1 MDADLAYAE
10 LDLRS
15 NFSFLEGASHADE
28 LVLTAKALGLSAI
41 GLADRN
47 SLAGVVRA
55 HVAAKAE
62 GFRLLIGCR
71 LVFLE
76 GTELIVYPRDRAAY
90 GRLCRLLSLGK
101 MGDIPEG
108 AEDHDPDADEDRIAK
123 GDCRLT
129 FEQAAALGE
138 GLIGLVPAPL
148 NLTTKTA
155 GAFEAQMAAWQRAWP
170 DQIYLAAAPLR
181 QGDDR
186 ARLNRL
192 AGIAQRTGA
201 PLIATNG
208 VLYHDP
214 SRR

>member
-1 MDADLAYAE
+1 MGADLAYAE

-28 LVLTAKALGLSAI
+28 LVLTAKALGLAAI

-71 LVFLE
+71 LVFLD

-101 MGDIPEG
+101 MGDIHEG
-108 AEDHDPDADEDRIAK
+108 AEDQDPDEDDRIAK

-129 FEQAAALGE
+129 FEQAKALGE

-148 NLTTKTA
+148 HLTTKTVSV
-155 GAFEAQMAAWQRAWP
+155 FEAQMAA
-170 DQIYLAAAPLR
+170 
-181 QGDDR
+181 
-186 ARLNRL
+186 
-192 AGIAQRTGA
+192 
-201 PLIATNG
+201 
-208 VLYHDP
+208 
-214 SRR
+214 

>member
-1 MDADLAYAE
+1 MGAGLAYAE

-71 LVFLE
+71 LVFLD

-90 GRLCRLLSLGK
+90 GHLCRLLSLGK
-101 MGDIPEG
+101 MGDIHEG
-108 AEDHDPDADEDRIAK
+108 AEDQDPDADEDRIAK

-129 FEQAAALGE
+129 FEQAVALGE
-138 GLIGLVPAPL
+138 GLCNRSTT
-148 NLTTKTA
+148 NLHSADTRLFGKDIDTQALSKNLGRYGSFGESVATMLMMPWVNPR
-155 GAFEAQMAAWQRAWP
+155 GRHQR
-170 DQIYLAAAPLR
+170 QFFVLTLR
-181 QGDDR
+181 R
-186 ARLNRL
+186 
-192 AGIAQRTGA
+192 
-201 PLIATNG
+201 
-208 VLYHDP
+208 
-214 SRR
+214 S